1 LETKEGGKGGKGGR
15 KSVGEKKAEMMLEM
29 RNNLGGGQRNSR
41 SRKNSA
47 RNVSIADLP
56 RIEGLTTE
64 QVKA

>member
-1 LETKEGGKGGKGGR
+1 M
-15 KSVGEKKAEMMLEM
+15 GEKKAEMMLEM
-29 RNNLGGGQRNSR
+29 RNNMDGGKRNG

-47 RNVSIADLP
+47 RNVVIADLP